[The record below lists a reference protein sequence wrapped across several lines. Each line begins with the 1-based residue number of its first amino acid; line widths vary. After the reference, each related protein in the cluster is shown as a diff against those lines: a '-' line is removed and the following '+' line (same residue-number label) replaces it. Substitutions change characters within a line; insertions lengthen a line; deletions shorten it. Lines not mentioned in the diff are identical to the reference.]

1 MSDRDYDILD
11 LRDAPEFFPEVADRI
26 WRAWWEPEGRSL
38 ADVEAAL
45 HEVTAGPRFPFTLVA
60 ARDRRFVGTVTSIMN
75 DIGARPDWGP
85 CLAALW
91 VEPEARGQ
99 GIGEALADTLMTRLS
114 GLDFE
119 RVYLSAKPRMR
130 AYYLLR
136 GWTMI
141 DSDVDKDH
149 QDVFVR
155 LLPQK

>member
-1 MSDRDYDILD
+1 MSERDYHITD
-11 LRDAPEFFPEVADRI
+11 LREAPQFLTDVADRI
-26 WRAWWEPEGRSL
+26 WRRWWEPDGRSL

-45 HEVTAGPRFPFTLVA
+45 REVIGASRYPFTLVA
-60 ARDRRFVGTVTSIMN
+60 ARDGHFVGTVTSIMD

-99 GIGEALADTLMTRLS
+99 GIGEALADALMARLA

-119 RVYLSAKPRMR
+119 RVYLSAEPRMR

-141 DSDVDKDH
+141 DSDIDKDH

-155 LLPQK
+155 LLDRQ